1 MSRVA
6 RVIIRNIESC
16 SHGSSAVV
24 TRTTE
29 ISDADDHGAG
39 EREVSASQMYI
50 SRGREDAEHL
60 D

>member
-6 RVIIRNIESC
+6 CVIIRNIESY
-16 SHGSSAVV
+16 SHGSSVV
-24 TRTTE
+24 TRTIE

-39 EREVSASQMYI
+39 ERQVSASQMYI
-50 SRGREDAEHL
+50 SRGCKDAEHL